1 MIFTGFSS
9 NTTIKDI
16 GIAVSYVF
24 LPWKWF
30 RVCSGKYV
38 RLVEERISA
47 YFLGAQAITFDSGR
61 TALCALLC
69 AGGVKKGDEVLLQAF
84 TCVVVVNAIKYTGA
98 KPIFV
103 DIGDDGNMDVADM
116 QKKYSSR
123 TKAIIIQHT
132 FGAAADVKAI
142 MSFAK
147 KKGVY
152 TIEDCAHVFGG
163 RHNGRLLGTF
173 ADAAMFSFGSDKPL
187 SCGRGG
193 VAITKKD
200 DLSAKVRQYQESLP
214 SSTCVSVGKYLFQY
228 LYFPLGKFCYRLYVG
243 KILLF
248 LSKTIGMTPLVI
260 SKKEKQGEVDGYTQ
274 TTFPNALAHIL
285 LGQLANIDA
294 VNLHRQA
301 IATQYTKGLQSIN
314 TITLSQVKHTEDV
327 PLRYLLLTKKQSAV
341 LAEGKKRGI
350 VLGDWYTTVVAPK
363 DVDLRHSEYVAGSCP
378 RAELFATQVVN
389 LPTHSGITE
398 KEVRK
403 ILTCITD
410 TI

>member
-16 GIAVSYVF
+16 GIAMSYVF

-38 RLVEERISA
+38 GLVESRISE
-47 YFLGAQAITFDSGR
+47 YFLGTKAVTFDSGR
-61 TALCALLC
+61 TALFALLR
-69 AGGVKKGDEVLLQAF
+69 AGDVKKGDEVLLQAF
-84 TCVVVVNAIKYTGA
+84 TCVVVVNAIKHAGA
-98 KPIFV
+98 TPIFV

-132 FGAAADVKAI
+132 LGAAADVKGI
-142 MSFAK
+142 VSFAK

-163 RHNGRLLGTF
+163 RSGGQLLGTF

-200 DLSAKVRQYQESLP
+200 DLAAKVRQYQKSLP
-214 SSTCVSVGKYLFQY
+214 SSTCVSVGKYLCQY
-228 LYFPLGKFCYRLYVG
+228 IFFPLGKFCYRLYIG

-248 LSKTIGMTPLVI
+248 LSKKLGLTPLVI
-260 SKKEKQGEVDGYTQ
+260 SKKEKQGEVGGYAQ
-274 TTFPNALAHIL
+274 TTFPNVLAHIL
-285 LGQLANIDA
+285 LGQLENIDA

-301 IATQYTKGLQSIN
+301 IAAQYTKGLQSIN
-314 TITLSQVKHTEDV
+314 AIKLPQVKHTEDV

-350 VLGDWYTTVVAPK
+350 VFGDWYTTVVAPK
-363 DVDLRHSEYVAGSCP
+363 DVDLKHAEYVAGSCP
-378 RAELFATQVVN
+378 RAELFATQAVN
-389 LPTHSGITE
+389 FPTHGGVTE
-398 KEVRK
+398 KDVRK
-403 ILTCITD
+403 ILACVT
-410 TI
+410 TIL